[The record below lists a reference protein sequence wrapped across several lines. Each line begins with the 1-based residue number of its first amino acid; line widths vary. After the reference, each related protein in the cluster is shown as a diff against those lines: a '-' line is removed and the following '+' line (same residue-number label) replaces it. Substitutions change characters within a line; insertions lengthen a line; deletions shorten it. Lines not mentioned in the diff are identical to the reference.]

1 MATTLK
7 DVARTAG
14 VTEAAASLAL
24 NGNGN
29 ISTATRQR
37 IHKIAREMGYSP
49 NAKARQL
56 ALKKTQ
62 TIGVVVPDIENPYYG
77 KMVKEITCQC
87 KVYGYNVVIADSGED
102 AETEEKIILNFVS
115 ERVEG
120 ILIAPINRTIS
131 RTDYITP
138 LRKYNVKYC
147 FIVAYPP
154 NLKCPYVMMNLEKGS
169 YCLVN
174 HLLDRGK
181 RKIYFLLGSER
192 NLATSTRLA
201 GYERAFKEHRLNV
214 NHKFLINCDSYTFE
228 SAYRATVGLIESKT
242 TIDAVITL
250 NDIMALGSLRALIEK
265 NIAVPHDVSIA
276 GYDDVIFAS
285 ISTIP
290 LSTVRQDVVGIA
302 NNSVKMLIDMIN
314 SEQDDDRH
322 ILLEPEL
329 ILRGTTV

>member
-1 MATTLK
+1 MAVTLK
-7 DVARTAG
+7 DVARIAG
-14 VTEAAASLAL
+14 VTEAAVSLAL

-29 ISTATRQR
+29 ISPATRQR
-37 IHKIAREMGYSP
+37 IHRIARDMGYSP

-87 KVYGYNVVIADSGED
+87 KAYGYNVVIADSGED
-102 AETEEKIILNFVS
+102 AETEERIILNFVS

-120 ILIAPINRTIS
+120 VLIAPINRTVS
-131 RTDYITP
+131 STGYIGS
-138 LRKYNVKYC
+138 LKKYNVKYC
-147 FIVAYPP
+147 FIAAYPP
-154 NLKCPYVMMNLEKGS
+154 NLKCPYVMMDLEKGT
-169 YCLVN
+169 YLLVN
-174 HLLDRGK
+174 HLLDRGQ
-181 RKIYFLLGSER
+181 RRIYFLLGSER

-201 GYERAFKEHRLNV
+201 GYGRAFREHRLKV
-214 NHKFLINCDSYTFE
+214 NHQFLINCDSYTFD
-228 SAYRATVGLIESKT
+228 SAYRATVKLIESKAAM
-242 TIDAVITL
+242 DAVITL

-265 NIAVPHDVSIA
+265 NIAVPGDVSIA
-276 GYDDVIFAS
+276 GYDDVIFAG

-302 NNSVKMLIDMIN
+302 GNGVKMLMDMITA
-314 SEQDDDRH
+314 EQDNDRQ

-329 ILRGTTV
+329 ILRSSTR